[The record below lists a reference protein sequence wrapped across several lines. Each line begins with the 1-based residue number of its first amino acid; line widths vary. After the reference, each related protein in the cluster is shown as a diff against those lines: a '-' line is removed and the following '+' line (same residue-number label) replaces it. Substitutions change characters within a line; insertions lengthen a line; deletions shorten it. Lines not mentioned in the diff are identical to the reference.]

1 MQKKSRTVFITG
13 ASSGIGKTA
22 ALLFANKGWQVAAT
36 MRSPN
41 ATPFVNGSSHP
52 LIRTYRLDVTD
63 QSSIEAAVAAA
74 EEELGQVD
82 VLVNNA
88 GYGLVGPFEAQTDEQ
103 IRRQFDTNVFG
114 MMNVTRA
121 VLPQMRAR
129 KAGRIVNV
137 ASICGRMT
145 LPLYTAYCST
155 KWAVEGFS
163 EALAFEVSQF
173 NIKVKIIEP
182 GVFRTEFFDRSQEL
196 ARKADLTDYDSFV
209 GTVQPNLEGWEKA
222 APPPDAVARAIWS
235 AANDRLPRLRYS
247 PRGAAVA
254 GGTPL
259 RPGGA
264 LCEGRAA
271 LTRRL
276 VIRNPSRCS
285 SARGAYNEVPS
296 KERFERAQP
305 LVGVM
310 LTGRPTMVTISSQT
324 STGAWRRA

>member
-1 MQKKSRTVFITG
+1 
-13 ASSGIGKTA
+13 
-22 ALLFANKGWQVAAT
+22 
-36 MRSPN
+36 
-41 ATPFVNGSSHP
+41 
-52 LIRTYRLDVTD
+52 
-63 QSSIEAAVAAA
+63 
-74 EEELGQVD
+74 
-82 VLVNNA
+82 
-88 GYGLVGPFEAQTDEQ
+88 
-103 IRRQFDTNVFG
+103 

-196 ARKADLTDYDSFV
+196 ARNADLTDYDSFV
-209 GTVQPNLEGWEKA
+209 GTVQPNMEGWEKA

-247 PRGAAVA
+247 PRGAAVLA
-254 GGTPL
+254 ARRFVP
-259 RPGGA
+259 GA
-264 LCEGRAA
+264 LYVRGV
-271 LTRRL
+271 RRL
-276 VIRNPSRCS
+276 
-285 SARGAYNEVPS
+285 
-296 KERFERAQP
+296 
-305 LVGVM
+305 LD
-310 LTGRPTMVTISSQT
+310 
-324 STGAWRRA
+324 AW